1 MIRGISQGLAADQI
15 QASGVTRVQRLGLD
29 CPLVSVC
36 MRKRTLYLRPV
47 GSASVK
53 DPSCI
58 VTRRVPV
65 PASRSESNEFTDAH
79 A

>member
-1 MIRGISQGLAADQI
+1 MIRGITQGFAADQI
-15 QASGVTRVQRLGLD
+15 QASGVMRVPPLGLD

-36 MRKRTLYLRPV
+36 MRKRTLYWRPA
-47 GSASVK
+47 GSASAK

-65 PASRSESNEFTDAH
+65 PASRSESNVSTDAH